1 MAEIVG
7 SLFGITADQYER
19 DLARQD
25 QARAIQMAGLAPGTR
40 GAAMIQY
47 GASQLGRGIGSLL
60 GGQDPQLQLI
70 SARQKI
76 LGMIDPNRPETFDQG
91 VQMALQSGDQQLA
104 YGLRLEADKARQQA
118 LVRQDQALIR
128 QDEIQKRQSAQLA
141 QQRALEAQN
150 LIQSA
155 YQPATPEQQQFV
167 EVDEQGRPVTIPGRQ
182 ASFNINPVLPQLMQ
196 SPEGR
201 AAISQ
206 QAKLLPDLRRLGA
219 ASMREEN
226 PFSTFTTDPTIPKTV
241 QTLAQQYSR
250 SFASGVLDPEKAD
263 ARVKELADMTQ
274 RVQQFEQNQQQ
285 IKDNQAIMQSLRQQ
299 GLENSQQA
307 LLIQQGNQ
315 ALQAQN
321 IQFQQEMKRKEAD
334 AKADLKANKPL
345 PSYLA
350 KEEEAD
356 FSTATAATNI
366 ATNANEYLNRIKTGE
381 IKFGLKDL
389 ASIRARQIT
398 GSGAPDVVAREEYD
412 KFVTNLVNESLR
424 LNKGTQT
431 EGDAVREAK
440 ALKSSESKEAA
451 ATATKKLIDLNIQ
464 KAQDAEIAVQ
474 KRRAN
479 AGFPPPPQPIVV
491 PKFDV
496 QIITPAQYNSFLK
509 NPKFPSGTVFVDPD
523 GVRRVKP

>member
-1 MAEIVG
+1 
-7 SLFGITADQYER
+7 
-19 DLARQD
+19 
-25 QARAIQMAGLAPGTR
+25 
-40 GAAMIQY
+40 
-47 GASQLGRGIGSLL
+47 
-60 GGQDPQLQLI
+60 
-70 SARQKI
+70 
-76 LGMIDPNRPETFDQG
+76 
-91 VQMALQSGDQQLA
+91 
-104 YGLRLEADKARQQA
+104 
-118 LVRQDQALIR
+118 
-128 QDEIQKRQSAQLA
+128 
-141 QQRALEAQN
+141 
-150 LIQSA
+150 
-155 YQPATPEQQQFV
+155 
-167 EVDEQGRPVTIPGRQ
+167 
-182 ASFNINPVLPQLMQ
+182 
-196 SPEGR
+196 
-201 AAISQ
+201 
-206 QAKLLPDLRRLGA
+206 
-219 ASMREEN
+219 
-226 PFSTFTTDPTIPKTV
+226 
-241 QTLAQQYSR
+241 
-250 SFASGVLDPEKAD
+250 VLDPEKAD
-263 ARVKELADMTQ
+263 VKVKELAEMTQ
-274 RVQQFEQNQQQ
+274 RVQQFDQNQQQ
-285 IKDNQAIMQSLRQQ
+285 IKDNQAIMQTLRQQ

-321 IQFQQEMKRKEAD
+321 IKFQQDMKRQQEAAKEEIR
-334 AKADLKANKPL
+334 KNKPL

-389 ASIRARQIT
+389 ASIRARQIV

-491 PKFDV
+491 PRFDV

>member
-1 MAEIVG
+1 MAEIVQ
-7 SLFGITADQYER
+7 SLFGVT
-19 DLARQD
+19 
-25 QARAIQMAGLAPGTR
+25 
-40 GAAMIQY
+40 
-47 GASQLGRGIGSLL
+47 
-60 GGQDPQLQLI
+60 
-70 SARQKI
+70 
-76 LGMIDPNRPETFDQG
+76 PE
-91 VQMALQSGDQQLA
+91 S
-104 YGLRLEADKARQQA
+104 Y
-118 LVRQDQALIR
+118 
-128 QDEIQKRQSAQLA
+128 QLA
-141 QQRALEAQN
+141 QQRQADAQALQFAQLTPFQQANFAIGRGANMLGGAVAGALGAQDPELQRITARQQIANQININDPASLQNAMSQLVRIGDIEGQRQLQPLMDEALKRSQAIASRQRSTEAQN

-155 YQPATPEQQQFV
+155 FKPAVPEQQQFV
-167 EVDEQGRPVTIPGRQ
+167 EVDDQGQPVAIPARP
-182 ASFNINPVLPQLMQ
+182 ASFDISSVVPQLMQ
-196 SPEGR
+196 LGPEGQ

-226 PFSTFTTDPTIPKTV
+226 PFAVFTTDATVPKNV

-263 ARVKELADMTQ
+263 ARVKELSEMTQ

-285 IKDNQAIMQSLRQQ
+285 IKDNQAAMQLLKQQ
-299 GLENSQQA
+299 GLENSRQGLLLQQQNA
-307 LLIQQGNQ
+307 AI
-315 ALQAQN
+315 AAQN
-321 IQFQQEMKRKEAD
+321 IQFQQDLKRIEAN
-334 AKADLKANKPL
+334 AKADAAKNKPL

-356 FSTATAATNI
+356 FTAASAATNI
-366 ATNANEYLNRIKTGE
+366 ATDAYGYINRIKTGE

-389 ASIRARQIT
+389 ASIRARQLT

-451 ATATKKLIDLNIQ
+451 ASAMKRLIEINTRR
-464 KAQDAEIAVQ
+464 AEGAANAVQ

-479 AGFPPPPQPIVV
+479 AGFPPAPQPITI
-491 PKFDV
+491 PQFDV
-496 QIITPAQYNSFLK
+496 QIITPAEYNSFLK

>member
-1 MAEIVG
+1 MAEIVQ
-7 SLFGITADQYER
+7 SLFGVTPQMYQQQQQERADAQALQFAR
-19 DLARQD
+19 LDPFQQANLA
-25 QARAIQMAGLAPGTR
+25 IGR
-40 GAAMIQY
+40 GANMLG
-47 GASQLGRGIGSLL
+47 GAIGSAL
-60 GGQDPQLQLI
+60 GGQDPELQRISMRQQIAGQLN
-70 SARQKI
+70 
-76 LGMIDPNRPETFDQG
+76 PNDLSTFDIG
-91 VQMALQSGDQQLA
+91 IEMLLRGGDSPGAFMLRAEKDKAQQLS
-104 YGLRLEADKARQQA
+104 LT
-118 LVRQDQALIR
+118 R
-128 QDEIQKRQSAQLA
+128 QDEATKRRL
-141 QQRALEAQN
+141 ALESQGRTQQAQN

-167 EVDEQGRPVTIPGRQ
+167 EVDDQGQPVAIPGRP
-182 ASFNINPVLPQLMQ
+182 ASFDISPLVPQLMRLG
-196 SPEGR
+196 PEGQ

-219 ASMREEN
+219 ASMREDN
-226 PFSTFTTDPTIPKTV
+226 PFAVFTTDATIPKNV
-241 QTLAQQYSR
+241 QTLAQQYSK

-263 ARVKELADMTQ
+263 ARVKELSEMTQ

-285 IKDNQAIMQSLRQQ
+285 IKDNQAAMQLLKQQ
-299 GLENSQQA
+299 GLENSRQA
-307 LLIQQGNQ
+307 LLLQKGNQ

-321 IQFQQEMKRKEAD
+321 IQFQQEMKKAETERKAEER
-334 AKADLKANKPL
+334 KNKPL

-356 FSTATAATNI
+356 FSTATAASNI

-389 ASIRARQIT
+389 ASIRARQLT
-398 GSGAPDVVAREEYD
+398 GSGAPDVVAREDYD

-464 KAQDAEIAVQ
+464 KVRDAEIAVQ

-479 AGFPPPPQPIVV
+479 AGFPPAPQPIAV
-491 PKFDV
+491 PQFDV
-496 QIITPAQYNSFLK
+496 QIITPAEYNSFLK